1 MTPLLFCCATQHGS
15 MAVQSVELSPSG
27 ATLQLLWVAFGMKAS
42 QDGHRVPCDGVE
54 YSKGEPSEKGPMD
67 LLEDYRMGE
76 GIPLNGSQARVD
88 GSKKVGTQAS
98 APFLIPVITL

>member
-1 MTPLLFCCATQHGS
+1 
-15 MAVQSVELSPSG
+15 
-27 ATLQLLWVAFGMKAS
+27 
-42 QDGHRVPCDGVE
+42 
-54 YSKGEPSEKGPMD
+54 MD